1 MEGKFMNEY
10 LLIFDRLDRTYRVR
24 VQFLGE
30 RRRNLIAERTCDLE
44 QLVELMRMLEHSDG
58 LMTFDGYPGKV
69 TKLELD
75 PARREAVLRVTLVN
89 T

>member
-1 MEGKFMNEY
+1 MNEY
-10 LLIFDRLDRTYRVR
+10 LLIFDRLDCTYRVR

-30 RRRNLIAERTCDLE
+30 KRRNLIAERTSDLE
-44 QLVELMRMLEHSDG
+44 QLVELMRMLEQSDG
-58 LMTFDGYPGKV
+58 LMTFDGYQGRV

>member
-30 RRRNLIAERTCDLE
+30 RRRSLIAERTGDLE
-44 QLVELMRMLEHSDG
+44 QLVELMRMLERSEGD
-58 LMTFDGYPGKV
+58 MTFDGYPGKV

>member
-1 MEGKFMNEY
+1 MNEY
-10 LLIFDRLDRTYRVR
+10 LLIFDRLDRAYRVR

-30 RRRNLIAERTCDLE
+30 RRRNLIAERTSDLE
-44 QLVELMRMLEHSDG
+44 QLFELMRMLEQSEGD
-58 LMTFDGYPGKV
+58 MTFDGYPGKV

-75 PARREAVLRVTLVN
+75 PVRRKAVLRVTLVN